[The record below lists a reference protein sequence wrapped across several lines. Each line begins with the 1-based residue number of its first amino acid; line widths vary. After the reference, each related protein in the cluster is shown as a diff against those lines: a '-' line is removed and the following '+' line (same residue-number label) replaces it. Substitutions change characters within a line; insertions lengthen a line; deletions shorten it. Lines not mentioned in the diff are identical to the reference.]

1 MKELV
6 RAELGRRQMN
16 LELFVPKLANKD
28 TVTSFIIGY
37 LALAALLLWLLLR
50 HTLGGMLAF
59 PVLEVS
65 VNWNYINLLWYLD
78 NNILPTVLTTFSPK
92 TSVGTPHGKQVKN
105 LFNMENAA
113 LRRVDRTGEGFKANT
128 GYWPEKQKC

>member
-37 LALAALLLWLLLR
+37 LALAALLL
-50 HTLGGMLAF
+50 
-59 PVLEVS
+59 
-65 VNWNYINLLWYLD
+65 
-78 NNILPTVLTTFSPK
+78 
-92 TSVGTPHGKQVKN
+92 
-105 LFNMENAA
+105 
-113 LRRVDRTGEGFKANT
+113 
-128 GYWPEKQKC
+128 